1 MPDYPV
7 SDMGLPPRHISPQ
20 YWEPVGV
27 TELEPNA
34 LTVVRSNQHHCVQ
47 ASPGAGKTEMLA
59 QRAAYLLQTGTCQMP
74 QRILAISFKRDAA
87 RNLSERV
94 AQRCHRDHSARFDS
108 MTFDAF
114 AKSLVDRFGQALPSL
129 WRPTPDYSIKGSYSK
144 LEIEGFLRTAS
155 MQKTRVGTIAEIRGI
170 MSTTFERY
178 HVLYEPLQ
186 EYGRTVLAPDQWA
199 GDLFWHHCLHSNDKS
214 ELTFAMLGRLAELI
228 LRLNH
233 AARTAIA
240 LTYSHV
246 FLDEFQDAT
255 QTQYDLVLQAFARTG
270 TVLTSV
276 GDHKQQI
283 MRWALA
289 MEDPFA
295 AFERDFA
302 CTRIQLYK
310 NYRSSPQLVYIQHV
324 LAQALDRGSPCPQ
337 ANVPSTIHHSSC
349 MIWDFSS
356 QAVEAHVL
364 SNFVR
369 QNIEDGLPP
378 NDIVLLVKQKA
389 DDYAAILQPAFAL
402 QGVPLRNEA
411 AKVGHLSLQELV
423 TEVLSEI
430 TVLLLRI
437 ASTRA
442 AGAKW
447 AKAVRLLKLLRL
459 TSAKSDD
466 NSNELGDVLDIFT
479 RHLALHWLNP
489 PQTEVEA
496 QKLVST
502 IIAFLGREK
511 LVASNPAYAQGD
523 WLSKVE
529 ESVAKHL
536 WQSSRPA
543 PWAVVLDIYEGINA
557 VSLMTV
563 HKSKGLEYHTVI
575 FVGLDDKAW
584 WSYRKD
590 PREAMSTF
598 FVAFTRAKQRVVFS
612 HCVNLGKAT
621 IAPFYRLLQSAGIE
635 PTYMGS

>member
-1 MPDYPV
+1 
-7 SDMGLPPRHISPQ
+7 MGLPPRRISPQ
-20 YWEPVGV
+20 YWEPVGI

-34 LTVVRSNQHHCVQ
+34 LTVIRSNQHHCVI

-59 QRAAYLLQTGTCQMP
+59 QRAAFLLQAGTCPRP

-94 AQRCHRDHSARFDS
+94 AQRCHREHSTRLDS

-114 AKSLVDRFGQALPSL
+114 AKSLVDRFGQALPSM

-144 LEIEGFLRTAS
+144 MEIEGFLRTAS
-155 MQKTRVGTIAEIRGI
+155 TQKDRVGTIEEIRGI
-170 MSTTFERY
+170 MPTTFERFN
-178 HVLYEPLQ
+178 VLYEPLP
-186 EYGRTVLAPDQWA
+186 EYGRIALAPDQWA
-199 GDLFWHHCLHSNDKS
+199 GDLFWHHCLHSGEKS

-228 LRLNH
+228 LRLNQ

-246 FLDEFQDAT
+246 FLDEFQDVT
-255 QTQYDLVLQAFARTG
+255 QTQYDLVRQAFARTA
-270 TVLTSV
+270 TVLTAV

-302 CTRIQLYK
+302 CARTRLYE
-310 NYRSSPQLVYIQHV
+310 NYRSSPQLVYVQHV
-324 LAQALDRGSPCPQ
+324 LAQALDQESTCPQ
-337 ANVPSTIHHSSC
+337 ANVPSMVHDSSC
-349 MIWDFSS
+349 MIWEFSS
-356 QAVEAHVL
+356 QVVEAYVL

-369 QNIEDGLPP
+369 QNIQEGLRP

-389 DDYAAILQPAFAL
+389 DDYAAILQSAFDL
-402 QGVPLRNEA
+402 QEVPLRNEA

-437 ASTRA
+437 ASTRT
-442 AGAKW
+442 AGATW
-447 AKAVRLLKLLRL
+447 NKAVHRLKLLRL

-466 NSNELGDVLDIFT
+466 TSDELGDVLDSFT
-479 RHLALHWLNP
+479 RHLAREWFDP
-489 PQTEVEA
+489 PQTEAKA
-496 QKLVST
+496 QALVST

-529 ESVAKHL
+529 ESVSKHL

-575 FVGLDDKAW
+575 LVGFDDQAW

-590 PREAMSTF
+590 PKEAMSTF
-598 FVAFTRAKQRVVFS
+598 FVAFTRAKQRVVLS
-612 HCVNLGKAT
+612 HCRNYGKAT
-621 IAPFYRLLQSAGIE
+621 IARFYRLLQNAGIE
-635 PTYMGS
+635 PAPMG